1 MKYNKR
7 YKEHICN
14 LYKSGKMTLPELA
27 ERHRLPKST
36 IYYWLESLEI
46 EIKPKKTKDINE
58 FMVISHYD
66 SGLSM
71 IDTAKAMGVSKWTI
85 ERVFKDLGKKARTTG
100 EAANMRSNARI
111 IAEVKQEIIKEKA
124 G

>member
-1 MKYNKR
+1 
-7 YKEHICN
+7 
-14 LYKSGKMTLPELA
+14 
-27 ERHRLPKST
+27 
-36 IYYWLESLEI
+36 
-46 EIKPKKTKDINE
+46 
-58 FMVISHYD
+58 MVISHYD

-111 IAEVKQEIIKEKA
+111 IAEVKQEIIKEKV